1 MKTTGNTTTI
11 CAIAT
16 APGGAIGIVRVSGPE
31 SVSAVDSVF
40 KGKNSLEEALPYSV
54 SYGVIRDGEQII
66 DQVLVTVFRA
76 PASYTGEDSVEISCH
91 GSSFILES
99 VVDLLVKHG
108 CEPAAPGE
116 YTMRAFVNGK
126 MDLCQAEAVA
136 DVIAA
141 NSKAAHRIAFSQ
153 MRGTVS
159 NRLATLREQLLQ
171 LSSLLE
177 LELDFSEED
186 VEFADRLQL
195 KRLAIDIRDEIARL
209 LSSFDAGNAIKNGV
223 PVAIA
228 GAPNVGKSTL
238 LNALLH
244 DERAIVSDIQ
254 GTTRDLIEDTV
265 TIQGVLFRF
274 VDTAGL
280 RKTEDTIE
288 KLGIER
294 SLQAVSR
301 ARIILL
307 MTEPGV
313 PWPDIECRA
322 NQTVIRIVN
331 KSENFRAI
339 DGTGLK
345 WLEQELLKS
354 VPAIDDSAVLLT
366 NLRHKQALESALC
379 SICQAIDA
387 LDQKLPGDL
396 VSEDLRQCLYR
407 LSEILGQVT
416 SSEILQTIFG
426 KFCIGK

>member
-1 MKTTGNTTTI
+1 MKTRGNTTTI

-31 SVSAVDSVF
+31 SISAVDSVF
-40 KGKNSLEEALPYSV
+40 KGRNRLDKALPYSV
-54 SYGVIRDGEQII
+54 NYGVIRDGKQIV

-91 GSSFILES
+91 GSSFILRS

-108 CEPAAPGE
+108 CEPSAPGE

-141 NSKAAHRIAFSQ
+141 NSKAAHQIAFSQ

-159 NRLATLREQLLQ
+159 NRLATLREQLLH

-209 LSSFDAGNAIKNGV
+209 LSSFDTGNAIKNGV
-223 PVAIA
+223 PVAIT

-265 TIQGVLFRF
+265 TIHGVLFRF
-274 VDTAGL
+274 IDTAGL

-307 MTEPGV
+307 LTEPGV

-322 NQTVIRIVN
+322 DQTVIRIVN

-339 DGTGLK
+339 DGTGLH

-354 VPAIDDSAVLLT
+354 VPAIDDSTVLLT
-366 NLRHKQALESALC
+366 NQRHKQALESAHC

-387 LDQKLPGDL
+387 LDRKLPGDL
-396 VSEDLRQCLYR
+396 VSEDLRQCLYC

-426 KFCIGK
+426 KFCVGK

>member
-16 APGGAIGIVRVSGPE
+16 APGSAIGIVRVSGPE

-40 KGKNSLEEALPYSV
+40 KGRNSLEEAQPYSV

-209 LSSFDAGNAIKNGV
+209 QSSFDAGNAIKNGV

-274 VDTAGL
+274 IDTAGL

-354 VPAIDDSAVLLT
+354 VPAIDDSTVLLT